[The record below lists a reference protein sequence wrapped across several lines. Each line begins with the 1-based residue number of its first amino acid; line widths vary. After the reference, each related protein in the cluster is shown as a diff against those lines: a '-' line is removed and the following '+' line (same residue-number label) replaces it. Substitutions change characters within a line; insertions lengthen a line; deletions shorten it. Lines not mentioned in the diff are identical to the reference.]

1 MGASSRRPKNRH
13 IAYKVSKYVPEKR
26 LLDAKS
32 IRKMEAKVPPWGFQC
47 FVESLDAQQ
56 RAYLDKSGVRDCIQE
71 VMKAVLEE
79 KREASDAVQ
88 FLIECF
94 DQIRIQPRLQ
104 ELRPVQPLAP
114 PWATFLHWVFRTTA
128 IVSAQVMRNSMIS
141 TMPWNQRMPKTKH
154 DMVLMYTDGGLLGYA
169 CVEDT

>member
-32 IRKMEAKVPPWGFQC
+32 IRKIEAKVPPWGSQC

-79 KREASDAVQ
+79 KARSE
-88 FLIECF
+88 
-94 DQIRIQPRLQ
+94 RR
-104 ELRPVQPLAP
+104 RPVS
-114 PWATFLHWVFRTTA
+114 HRVF
-128 IVSAQVMRNSMIS
+128 
-141 TMPWNQRMPKTKH
+141 
-154 DMVLMYTDGGLLGYA
+154 
-169 CVEDT
+169 

>member
-1 MGASSRRPKNRH
+1 MPRRCGLSFFSISRWRSKRCISGNCTKLLRGLVNQDFDDDFLDKIEPKASGK
-13 IAYKVSKYVPEKR
+13 I
-26 LLDAKS
+26 
-32 IRKMEAKVPPWGFQC
+32 EAKVPPWGFQC
-47 FVESLDAQQ
+47 FVESLGAQQ

-104 ELRPVQPLAP
+104 ELRPVQTQL
-114 PWATFLHWVFRTTA
+114 
-128 IVSAQVMRNSMIS
+128 N
-141 TMPWNQRMPKTKH
+141 
-154 DMVLMYTDGGLLGYA
+154 
-169 CVEDT
+169 